1 MSVESGVPFSLTDF
15 VRHHFESGMMALRN
29 VPLWVWPLPFL
40 FAGLILLIVQTPL
53 AIVTTKPV
61 QELIGPSTMI
71 ATTLLAVFVH
81 RKVGVFFTLLL
92 ACFAGAIFMRE
103 WHVWGTEQAIFV
115 ALAALAWW
123 ASSRREEIIPYLR
136 KSNVGGLLCTA
147 LLCYA
152 ASQFMDQDILL
163 KLDLVAINDYKQWND
178 NIEETLETI
187 GHMFIFAAVVMTY
200 LSVARKPSEK
210 ASA

>member
-1 MSVESGVPFSLTDF
+1 
-15 VRHHFESGMMALRN
+15 MALRN
-29 VPLWVWPLPFL
+29 TPLWVWPLPL
-40 FAGLILLIVQTPL
+40 IFAGLILLLVQTPL
-53 AIVTTKPV
+53 GIITSKPV

-81 RKVGVFFTLLL
+81 RKVGVFFTLLS

-136 KSNVGGLLCTA
+136 QSNVGALLCTA

-163 KLDLVAINDYKQWND
+163 KLDLVTISDYKKWND
-178 NIEETLETI
+178 NLEETLETV
-187 GHMFIFAAVVMTY
+187 GHLFVLAAVVMTY
-200 LSVARKPSEK
+200 LSAGKSRSAK